1 MTPYTP
7 RPPDT
12 TRVVLPAGIDALTEQ
27 LAENAH
33 EVWAAERIAQGWVHG
48 PCRDDA
54 AKRHPCL
61 VPYADL
67 SEAEKTFDRAT
78 ALQTL
83 RLILA
88 LGYTIVPPP
97 ADNQS

>member
-1 MTPYTP
+1 MTTYTP
-7 RPPDT
+7 HPRDT
-12 TRVVLPAGIDALTEQ
+12 TTVALPAGITALTEQ

-33 EVWAAERIAQGWVHG
+33 EVWAAERIAQGWTHG
-48 PCRDDA
+48 ARRDDVA
-54 AKRHPCL
+54 RCHPCL
-61 VPYADL
+61 VPYAEL

-88 LGYTIVPPP
+88 LGYTIVSPP
-97 ADNQS
+97 A